1 MGQFKPMVKMET
13 TEPSV
18 ELKLK
23 KGGSVGH
30 KKMECKADGGM
41 MAMPSAPM
49 RGGLP
54 ARGGMAPA
62 AAPMR
67 PDMAARRRA
76 MMARP
81 VTTPPAGLGTPPA
94 MKKGGAALFKGK
106 ESYKEE
112 LAEAKAI
119 KSGKISPAE
128 YAKGEKSEGKMA
140 TGGVAMAQG
149 GFKKGGSIKKF
160 AKGGGV
166 EGNVSTTP
174 AGVSNTTTGS
184 VAKSNGGGFKSGGA
198 AKKFAKGGAVQDD
211 GKAVKMPQGSKRT
224 PPPVSIN
231 QLSGTYKKGGS
242 VRKMAEGGEL
252 VDLSK
257 GAYDKAL
264 IDDDVAFAKKLR
276 NIPSQLYRGAKDLMG
291 FGAKAPGAVTK
302 TKESVT
308 VAPAK

>member
-23 KGGSVGH
+23 KGGSVSH

-67 PDMAARRRA
+67 PDMATRRRA
-76 MMARP
+76 MMGRPVAPP

-106 ESYKEE
+106 ETYKEE

-119 KSGKISPAE
+119 KSGKISPKE
-128 YAKGEKSEGKMA
+128 YAKGEKGEMKKA
-140 TGGVAMAQG
+140 TGGVVNAQG
-149 GFKKGGSIKKF
+149 GFATGGVVKGQAGYKKGGATKKF
-160 AKGGGV
+160 A
-166 EGNVSTTP
+166 E
-174 AGVSNTTTGS
+174 
-184 VAKSNGGGFKSGGA
+184 
-198 AKKFAKGGAVQDD
+198 GGAVQDD
-211 GKAVKMPQGSKRT
+211 GKAVKMPQGSKRIT
-224 PPPVSIN
+224 PPVSIN

-276 NIPSQLYRGAKDLMG
+276 DIPSKLYRGAKDLMG